1 MEFGD
6 DSLKKLVI
14 LLLLAVAAVIGWG
27 ILRKNTPPSVTFS
40 RVKRET
46 LVSTLPTNGKVE
58 PLQWQAVRAQ
68 SAGLVS
74 RVDVVEGGPIA
85 NGGVMAAMTDPAI
98 QSDIDTAQAK
108 IAEAEANVASLEAGM
123 RPAELTEIDNG
134 LARANLELKEAEREQ
149 GQLQRL
155 AEKQAATAMDV
166 TAANDKVEQLKVQIA
181 GLEKRRRNV
190 TPQTDI
196 APARARLQ
204 DARVALKLAQD
215 RAALSEIRAPL
226 AGVVYGLAVRA
237 GTYLNRGDLVGNV
250 GLLDRLRVR
259 VYIDEPELGRVALGQ
274 PVTITGQALPGK
286 EWAGTVEK
294 KPSAIEP
301 LGSRQVGQVLCN
313 IENPEHILIP
323 GTNVD
328 ATIRTGVVDN
338 ALTIPKETL
347 RHDAAGDYVFL
358 LKGDTIE
365 QRQVKTG
372 NSSVTRIQ
380 IVTGLAEN
388 DAVAMPSDEALKAGM
403 KVTPAM
409 ESHSYKCYS
418 RR

>member
-1 MEFGD
+1 
-6 DSLKKLVI
+6 LKKLVI

-27 ILRKNTPPSVTFS
+27 ILRKNTPPSVTFA

-58 PLQWQAVRAQ
+58 PLQWQAVRVQA
-68 SAGLVS
+68 SGLVS
-74 RVDVVEGGPIA
+74 RVDVVEGGPVA

-108 IAEAEANVASLEAGM
+108 VAEAEANVASLEAGM

-134 LARANLELKEAEREQ
+134 LARANLELKEAERER

-155 AEKQAATAMDV
+155 AAKQAATAMDV
-166 TAANDKVEQLKVQIA
+166 TAATDKVDQLKVQIA

-204 DARVALKLAQD
+204 DARVALKLAQE
-215 RAALSEIRAPL
+215 RAALSEVRAPL

-250 GLLDRLRVR
+250 GILDRLRVR

-274 PVTITGQALPGK
+274 PVTITWQALPGK

-313 IENPEHILIP
+313 IENPEHLLIP

-358 LKGDTIE
+358 LKGDTLE
-365 QRQVKTG
+365 QRPVKTG

-380 IVTGLAEN
+380 VVSGLAEN
-388 DAVAMPSDEALKAGM
+388 DAIAMPSDEALKAGM

-409 ESHSYKCYS
+409 ESHT
-418 RR
+418 